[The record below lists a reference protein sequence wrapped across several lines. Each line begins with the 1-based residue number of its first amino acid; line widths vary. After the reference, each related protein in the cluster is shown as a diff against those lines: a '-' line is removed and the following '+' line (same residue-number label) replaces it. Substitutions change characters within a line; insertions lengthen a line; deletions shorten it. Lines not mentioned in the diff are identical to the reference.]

1 MFNCWF
7 CNQQLSVA
15 SLSSFQ
21 LRVLQIPT
29 SVASFF
35 FLKETIYTLS
45 LFKFQFFVFVLKLC
59 IFSQFHGKSLGSSSS
74 IIFTLLLQKY
84 QQQPIIV
91 KTGMTNAPKHIAA
104 QIKRS
109 FPSCLIP

>member
-35 FLKETIYTLS
+35 FEGDNLYTVS
-45 LFKFQFFVFVLKLC
+45 L
-59 IFSQFHGKSLGSSSS
+59 
-74 IIFTLLLQKY
+74 
-84 QQQPIIV
+84 
-91 KTGMTNAPKHIAA
+91 
-104 QIKRS
+104 
-109 FPSCLIP
+109 